1 MGRLLRHK
9 LVIGIAALVAA
20 GGAGGAYAASQSGS
34 NPRQAF
40 LNDVARR
47 LNVPPSK
54 LQAALRG
61 ALLDRLDAAV
71 KAGRLTQAEADRLKK
86 RIESGR
92 LPFFGPRGRFGPG
105 ERFIGPRHGPISTA
119 ARYLGLTDRQ
129 LLMDLAGGK
138 TLAQIAR
145 AQGKS
150 VSGLEQALLA
160 AAKTRLDRLVTA
172 GLITKDQEQ
181 RHLRRLKALVHR
193 GLPRFHPGALP
204 VPVPGP
210 GLELPGPP
218 PPGGP
223 GFPPPG
229 A

>member
-1 MGRLLRHK
+1 M
-9 LVIGIAALVAA
+9 
-20 GGAGGAYAASQSGS
+20 
-34 NPRQAF
+34 
-40 LNDVARR
+40 
-47 LNVPPSK
+47 
-54 LQAALRG
+54 
-61 ALLDRLDAAV
+61 LDRLEAAV
-71 KAGRLTQAEADRLKK
+71 KAGRLTQAEADRLKQ

-92 LPFFGPRGRFGPG
+92 LPFFGLH
-105 ERFIGPRHGPISTA
+105 GPRPGFRLHGPINTA

-129 LLMDLAGGK
+129 LLRDLARGE

-145 AQGKS
+145 SQGRS

-172 GLITKDQEQ
+172 GVITEDQEQ
-181 RHLRRLKALVHR
+181 RHLSRLKALVHR
-193 GLPRFHPGALP
+193 GLPRLHPGALP

-210 GLELPGPP
+210 GFELPGPP

-223 GFPPPG
+223 GVPPPG